1 MSSRGVVL
9 TMTVLLMA
17 GCGTLEKKA
26 ILINP
31 GDSKEAVI
39 KIMGT
44 PGDRQFRNQQEAW
57 QYCIT
62 GAGFGYHDYRIVW
75 FERAKVTGITSYKS
89 GAPGVSCKSQFTAIR
104 WEDAPDATIEVRS
117 R

>member
-1 MSSRGVVL
+1 MLKPGFVAMLS
-9 TMTVLLMA
+9 LLLA
-17 GCGTLEKKA
+17 AACGTLEKKA

-31 GDSKEAVI
+31 GDDKAAVI
-39 KIMGT
+39 KVMGA
-44 PGDRQFRNQQEAW
+44 PGDRQFRGQQEAW

-75 FERAKVTGITSYKS
+75 FEQGQVTGITSYKS

-104 WEDAPDATIEVRS
+104 WEEAPDTTIEIRN